1 MKKFFKYTA
10 SLAAG
15 AALAVLCG
23 CSTTRKVPEG
33 EYLLTRNTIK
43 MDSATAFQSE
53 LEDYIIQKPNKKTL
67 FLLPVGLWL
76 YNMAN
81 PKTDSVL
88 NEYNTYPSMMR
99 NQTLRDSLFL
109 KYNKPEFVG
118 KNLFIDRFLHNVGQP
133 PVILQS
139 EKAQASAN
147 NLRKRMV
154 YRGFW
159 DTKASYQIVK
169 DSAAK
174 KAQVNYFVSP
184 KQPTVIDGYYY
195 NIPDAGLRSLYEQD
209 LAGSQVLSG
218 ERLDQTRLE
227 TEIRRLNDKFRE
239 AGYYQFNG
247 DGRQIYFTADTLAS
261 TKKVP
266 LILEIHKD
274 SLDTPYKV
282 ATIGNIDV
290 AIVDKLNEYP
300 RGTAKEVLRGITF
313 HRTYD
318 DYRLNPVWRS
328 ILLKTGERFQ
338 QQDLDNTRRN
348 ILAMNNFTIL
358 KARDSLRMG
367 GRTTPNDSIVDMLYI
382 LKPLPKMDLKLAAD
396 VNYSQLLNLGFSPS
410 VNFTV
415 RNLFKGA
422 ENLTTSFNWITGT
435 VRDSRDITKRVWA
448 NEFGLNFGLNIPRLL
463 VPFSYWRVFSKRY
476 TTTTSINL
484 GASLQQNLGMDRIN
498 FTSGLA
504 YNMVVNDVVSHR
516 LTLLNTQLSITRNPE
531 AYYDFFPNDALVRDQ
546 VFQLYSPQLY
556 ADFQNRLLTSDE
568 YSNII
573 LNDPN
578 FIPTLSPQALEVY
591 NTFRQSLINKDRQT
605 QNVLIPSFSY
615 NFLYNEIGKKNFR
628 NPFYF
633 SGKVEVSG
641 NLLQLLGR
649 NTDAT
654 GLTTGNQKTLF
665 GVPVSQFVKFDVDVR
680 KYFSFGKQTL
690 ALRQFIGLGIPYGN
704 SNSMPFARSYFNGGA
719 NDIRAW
725 RPWGGLGPADS
736 QLDEKVR
743 TFVMDNVKLT
753 TSVEYRIP
761 FNNMYEGAVFTDAGN
776 VWSLRDNGFGD
787 AFKFN
792 KFLTQLGVGSGFG
805 LRVNIAYITL
815 RVDLAYKIYDPN
827 QPVGERWRFSKF
839 QPLKPTLNLAIGY
852 PF

>member
-1 MKKFFKYTA
+1 M
-10 SLAAG
+10 AAA
-15 AALAVLCG
+15 AALAILSG
-23 CSTTRKVPEG
+23 CSTTRKVPTG
-33 EYLLTRNTIK
+33 EYLLTRNTIR
-43 MDSATAFQSE
+43 MDSATSFRSE

-76 YNMAN
+76 YNLAN
-81 PKTDSVL
+81 PKTDSIL
-88 NEYNTYPSMMR
+88 NEYNTYPGNMR
-99 NQTLRDSLFL
+99 NQALRDSLFL
-109 KYNKPEFVG
+109 KYHKPEFVG
-118 KNLFIDRFLHNVGQP
+118 RNLFIDRFLHNVGQP
-133 PVILQS
+133 PVILQT

-154 YRGFW
+154 YRGYW
-159 DTKASYQIVK
+159 DTKATFRIDK

-174 KAQVNYFVSP
+174 RARVSYFVSP
-184 KQPTVIDGYYY
+184 KQPTEINGYYY
-195 NIPDAGLRSLYEQD
+195 NIPDAGLRALYEQD
-209 LAGSQVLSG
+209 LASSQVLSG
-218 ERLDQTRLE
+218 ERLDQTKLE
-227 TEIRRLNDKFRE
+227 GEIRRLNEKFRE

-247 DGRQIYFTADTLAS
+247 DGRQIYFTADTLES

-266 LILEIHKD
+266 LILDIHKD

-290 AIVDKLNEYP
+290 AIVDKVDEYP
-300 RGTAKEVLRGITF
+300 KRTAREVLRGITF

-318 DYRLNPVWRS
+318 DYRLNPIWRS
-328 ILLKTGERFQ
+328 VLMHPGDRFR

-348 ILAMNNFTIL
+348 ILAMNNFTIM
-358 KARDSLRMG
+358 KARDSLRQG
-367 GRTTPNDSIVDMLYI
+367 GRSTPNDSIVDMLYI
-382 LKPLPKMDLKLAAD
+382 LKPLPKTDLKLAAD
-396 VNYSQLLNLGFSPS
+396 INYSQLLNLGFSPS

-435 VRDSRDITKRVWA
+435 VRDSRDISKRVWA

-463 VPFSYWRVFSKRY
+463 VPFNYWRVFPKRY
-476 TTTTSINL
+476 TTTTTIGL
-484 GASLQQNLGMDRIN
+484 GVSLQKNLGMDRIN

-504 YNMVVNDVVSHR
+504 YNLVVNDVVSHR
-516 LTLLNTQLSITRNPE
+516 LSLLNTQLSITRNPE
-531 AYYDFFPNDALVRDQ
+531 AYYDFFPNDAQVRDQ
-546 VFQLYSPQLY
+546 VFELYSPQLY
-556 ADFQNRLLTSDE
+556 ADFQNHQLTSDE
-568 YSNII
+568 YSNLI
-573 LNDPN
+573 LSDAN
-578 FIPTLSPQALEVY
+578 FIQTLSPQQLEIY

-615 NFLYNEIGKKNFR
+615 NFLYNEIGKKNYR

-641 NLLQLLGR
+641 NIFQLLGK
-649 NTDAT
+649 NSEAK
-654 GLTTGNQKTLF
+654 GLTTGIQKTLF
-665 GVPVSQFVKFDVDVR
+665 GVPVSQFVKFDFDVR
-680 KYFSFGKQTL
+680 KYFEFGKQTL

-753 TSVEYRIP
+753 TSIEYRIP
-761 FNNMYEGAVFTDAGN
+761 FNSMYEGAIFTDAGN

-792 KFLTQLGVGSGFG
+792 KFLTQLGVGSGVG
-805 LRVNIAYITL
+805 LRVNIAYITV

-827 QPVGERWRFSKF
+827 QPTGERWRFSKF